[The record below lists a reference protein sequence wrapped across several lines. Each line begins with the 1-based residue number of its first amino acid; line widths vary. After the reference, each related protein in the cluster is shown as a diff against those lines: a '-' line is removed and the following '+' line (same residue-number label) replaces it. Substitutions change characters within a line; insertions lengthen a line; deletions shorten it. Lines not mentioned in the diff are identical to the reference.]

1 MRPPPTKTVDIVTK
15 AGGEALAAVGDVA
28 VEADVA
34 RMVADGVRRFGALH
48 VLYNNAGVLWKDRD
62 RSVLETDGAQWDRV
76 MAINLKS
83 VFWVTKF
90 GIPHLK
96 AAGGGSIILV
106 GSVSALAGFTRA
118 QDAYTAAKGALI
130 ALNKSLAIQFAEDKI
145 RSNIIH
151 PGIIETPLQAPYLN
165 DELRE
170 EFKTAIP
177 LGRIGQP
184 LEIANAALFLASDES
199 SFMTGAEMVVD
210 GGFMAAVT
218 PKEASMARRIR
229 DAALALV
236 VTALVVV
243 GRRAGTAAA
252 QKQTVVIYTA
262 IENEQITEYMKAYDK
277 SLPNVDV
284 KIMRL
289 STGDIS
295 ARFMAE
301 KDNMQADVIW
311 GVGATN
317 ILIFK
322 NAGLL
327 EPYAPKG
334 LDKIVPL
341 FRDKD
346 NPPAWVGIDIYMS
359 AFCFNT
365 EVGKKH
371 NLPAPTSWAD
381 LTKPVYK
388 GHVVMPNP
396 ASSGTGYLSVASILQ
411 RMGEAEG
418 WKYLDALHLNIAEYT
433 KSGLEALQGRGGGGA
448 RRRRLLRVRGVRDEE
463 EGRARRDGPAEGGLG
478 LRDGGQRLH
487 EEGGEATPRPSS
499 SSTGPISEEAMGLYA
514 KYFAA
519 VGVAGIPGPE
529 GLPKDITKVV
539 YPNDFDWSAKNR
551 DRILTEWQKRY
562 AK

>member
-1 MRPPPTKTVDIVTK
+1 
-15 AGGEALAAVGDVA
+15 
-28 VEADVA
+28 
-34 RMVADGVRRFGALH
+34 
-48 VLYNNAGVLWKDRD
+48 
-62 RSVLETDGAQWDRV
+62 
-76 MAINLKS
+76 
-83 VFWVTKF
+83 
-90 GIPHLK
+90 
-96 AAGGGSIILV
+96 
-106 GSVSALAGFTRA
+106 
-118 QDAYTAAKGALI
+118 
-130 ALNKSLAIQFAEDKI
+130 
-145 RSNIIH
+145 
-151 PGIIETPLQAPYLN
+151 
-165 DELRE
+165 
-170 EFKTAIP
+170 
-177 LGRIGQP
+177 
-184 LEIANAALFLASDES
+184 
-199 SFMTGAEMVVD
+199 
-210 GGFMAAVT
+210 
-218 PKEASMARRIR
+218 MARRIR
-229 DAALALV
+229 DA
-236 VTALVVV
+236 VTALIVTALAVVSGV
-243 GRRAGTAAA
+243 APALA
-252 QKQTVVIYTA
+252 QKQTVVAYTA
-262 IENEQITEYMKAYDK
+262 IENEQITDYMKAITK
-277 SLPNVDV
+277 ALPNIDL
-284 KIMRL
+284 KLLRL

-322 NAGLL
+322 NAGML

-346 NPPAWVGIDIYMS
+346 NPPAWVGMDIYMS

-371 NLPAPTSWAD
+371 NLPVPTSWAD
-381 LTKPVYK
+381 LTRPVYR

-418 WKYLDALHLNIAEYT
+418 WKYLDALHQNIAEYS
-433 KSGLEALQGRGGGGA
+433 KSGSKPCKDAAAGERAVGVSFEYVAYEMKKKGAPVEMVLPKEGAGYEMEANALTKKGA
-448 RRRRLLRVRGVRDEE
+448 KN
-463 EGRARRDGPAEGGLG
+463 PAAKQFL
-478 LRDGGQRLH
+478 DW
-487 EEGGEATPRPSS
+487 AD
-499 SSTGPISEEAMGLYA
+499 SEEAMRLYA
-514 KYFAA
+514 QYFAA